1 MANNVTGVD
10 EVTDAIGGVTV
21 ADRPASPL
29 HPNLLRGLSVP
40 EDLPTR
46 SLRAHLR
53 RLPEPTP
60 VVVETPLLETDTA
73 PGFSAVRSITV
84 DRGPIAAMSVDP
96 KDGRIYVA
104 NQVDNS
110 VAVLDPAT
118 LSVVTTFA
126 GTEEPFAVAATNG
139 RAFVGTVTMSHDA
152 VAVVDPSVGPDAVA
166 DYPLAL
172 SVRDLAVDP
181 SGRFVYVARSGRQG
195 ADVAVIDTT
204 IGRVTTMNL
213 GARPGAAAQAIT
225 VSRDGARVY
234 VITVDDLGGEL
245 VVIDTA
251 ARRVVDGLAFPS
263 PLRDVAVSP
272 DGTTVF
278 VATCDLSFGGVVDV
292 VDTRRM
298 RVVDSID
305 VGGLITQV
313 VASAEGDRLYVANGD
328 RISVLCTATHE
339 IVDTVTVVE
348 QPSCIAESA
357 DGKRL
362 LIADYDGAVT
372 VLKVASTTESLL
384 AKMMAS
390 DVIDVPMLE
399 LEAAGV

>member
-1 MANNVTGVD
+1 MANNVAGVN
-10 EVTDAIGGVTV
+10 EVTEAIGGVAV
-21 ADRPASPL
+21 GDRPKAV
-29 HPNLLRGLSVP
+29 HPNLLPVLGAA

-53 RLPEPTP
+53 RLPEPTA
-60 VVVETPLLETDTA
+60 VVEPPLIETDTA
-73 PGFSAVRSITV
+73 PGFSSVRRITV
-84 DRGPIAAMSVDP
+84 DRGPIADMSVDP
-96 KDGRIYVA
+96 RDGLIYVA
-104 NQVDNS
+104 NQADNS

-118 LSVVTTFA
+118 LSVVSTIA
-126 GTEEPFAVAATNG
+126 GTEEPFAIAAANG

-152 VAVVDPSVGPDAVA
+152 VTVVDPSMGGESVA
-166 DYPLAL
+166 DHPLAL
-172 SVRDLAVDP
+172 SVRDLTVDP
-181 SGRFVYVARSGRQG
+181 GGRYVFAARSGRHG
-195 ADVAVIDTT
+195 ADVAVVDTT
-204 IGRVTTMNL
+204 DGRVTTMNL
-213 GARPGAAAQAIT
+213 GTRPGAAAQAIT

-234 VITVDDLGGEL
+234 VITVDDLDGAL
-245 VVIDTA
+245 VALEAAAHRVI
-251 ARRVVDGLAFPS
+251 GSLAFPS

-298 RVVDSID
+298 RVVDSVD

-313 VASAEGDRLYVANGD
+313 VVSAEGERLYVANGD
-328 RISVLCTATHE
+328 RISVICTLTHE

-362 LIADYDGAVT
+362 FIADYDGAVT
-372 VLKVASTTESLL
+372 ILKVASTTESLL
-384 AKMMAS
+384 AKMMTP
-390 DVIDVPMLE
+390 DVIDIAMLE
-399 LEAAGV
+399 LEAVGV